1 MQDSQARPKIVV
13 ADDIEMVVKLEEI
26 LLRRTGC
33 DVLKA
38 KDGTEALKLIQQ
50 EKPLVALLDLIMPKM
65 NGDVVC
71 KFVKDH
77 PDLKDI
83 TIIMVTAKGE
93 KEDEE
98 RSKRAGCDYFLTKP
112 IKHNQLLDIVK
123 KELKKKGYSN

>member
-1 MQDSQARPKIVV
+1 MQDSQSRPKIVV
-13 ADDIEMVVKLEEI
+13 ADDIEMVIKLEEI

-50 EKPLVALLDLIMPKM
+50 EKPAVALLDLIMPKM

-71 KFVKDH
+71 KSVKDSSE
-77 PDLKDI
+77 LKDI
-83 TIIMVTAKGE
+83 TVIMVTAKGE

-98 RSKRAGCDYFLTKP
+98 RSKKAGVIIF
-112 IKHNQLLDIVK
+112 
-123 KELKKKGYSN
+123 

>member
-1 MQDSQARPKIVV
+1 MQDSQAKPKIVV

-33 DVLKA
+33 DVFKA

-50 EKPLVALLDLIMPKM
+50 EKPVVALLDLLMPKM
-65 NGDVVC
+65 NGDIVC
-71 KFVKDH
+71 KFVKDN

-83 TIIMVTAKGE
+83 SIIMVTARGE
-93 KEDEE
+93 KEDQE

-123 KELKKKGYSN
+123 KELKKKGF